1 MPFEII
7 KTIKTGPRDGRA
19 SISYMQMQTEKARE
33 GKSHQLPHLT
43 VGLPESLIGGWTG
56 DDNTKYVFVLGTDDD
71 AGKAQI
77 RPSKNG
83 DGVKPKLLK
92 GGASF
97 RFGYAETFGRD
108 NHVKEFVLAELVEDG
123 DVIQFNCPEWM
134 AQFA

>member
-19 SISYMQMQTEKARE
+19 SISYMQVQTEKARE

-56 DDNTKYVFVLGTDDD
+56 DDNTKYVFVLGTEDD

-83 DGVKPKLLK
+83 DGVKPNSE
-92 GGASF
+92 GR
-97 RFGYAETFGRD
+97 RFIPIWICRD
-108 NHVKEFVLAELVEDG
+108 VRSR
-123 DVIQFNCPEWM
+123 QSC
-134 AQFA
+134 